1 MNVFKYL
8 KDSYRQIVFFLL
20 IILITDLVLISSVDL
35 KKSLLDIFY
44 LNILFFFVFLI
55 FLAIDYTKW
64 RNSYKDLKRALE
76 CRGKYRQFYTTGK
89 QAGRNINKG
98 YY

>member
-44 LNILFFFVFLI
+44 LNILF
-55 FLAIDYTKW
+55 
-64 RNSYKDLKRALE
+64 SSSS
-76 CRGKYRQFYTTGK
+76 
-89 QAGRNINKG
+89 
-98 YY
+98 